1 MLNYGKHCE
10 REKRGSWEK
19 LEASDCWTSDLEE
32 GEERNGVGLVEAS

>member
-1 MLNYGKHCE
+1 MENTGE

-19 LEASDCWTSDLEE
+19 LEVHQTAGHLIWSE